1 MEFHHTG
8 VNSAKAPYF
17 DTVNLKSDG
26 RAEINEKQKVGYE
39 RKQKCGPGCT
49 RTERSRLEEP

>member
-8 VNSAKAPYF
+8 VNCAKAPYF

-26 RAEINEKQKVGYE
+26 RAEINEKQNVGYE
-39 RKQKCGPGCT
+39 RKQKCGPSYA
-49 RTERSRLEEP
+49 RTEGSRLEEP

>member
-8 VNSAKAPYF
+8 VNSAKALYF
-17 DTVNLKSDG
+17 DTFNLKSDG

-39 RKQKCGPGCT
+39 RKQKYGPGCA

>member
-17 DTVNLKSDG
+17 DTVDLKSDG

-39 RKQKCGPGCT
+39 RK
-49 RTERSRLEEP
+49 